1 MGGGSTQCLPLEFYT
16 SQVTSTKDDKVQRY
30 ASTMLVWHQNQ
41 RRLCFGVDIAHRGE
55 RVSLGLSANI
65 LIAQFHQSGD
75 SRILSWCC
83 AVSMSVGANKCAFDK
98 EVMEVTVKPD
108 SQTVTHLW
116 SIIAP
121 EILGPISTNS
131 IC

>member
-16 SQVTSTKDDKVQRY
+16 SQVTSTKDDEVQRY

-65 LIAQFHQSGD
+65 LIAQFH
-75 SRILSWCC
+75 R
-83 AVSMSVGANKCAFDK
+83 
-98 EVMEVTVKPD
+98 
-108 SQTVTHLW
+108 SQVH
-116 SIIAP
+116 
-121 EILGPISTNS
+121 EKVRQILGLGRISIS
-131 IC
+131 CRVELV